1 MQRSRRW
8 WEGLVVATAFV
19 ACAKGGETG
28 TGPPPPP
35 PPPVSAVECNTPQP
49 GWIWCDDFEQ
59 DRLNQYF
66 EYNNAGSGFVRAAGV
81 GVSRSYGMRARFAV
95 GQVDGGWLHLA
106 IGKVPSGLRPVD
118 AGTALYRDLYW
129 RLYVRN
135 QPAWVGGGGYKL
147 TRAISL
153 ATPGWAEAMTAQVW
167 GDPPATGY
175 LYLDPASGTDLAGNI
190 VTTRYNDFANLR
202 WLGAKAGVTSLFDAS
217 HVGRWYCVEMHA
229 LLNDAGQANGV
240 FEYWINGALEARETG
255 LNWLGAFSTYGINA
269 VFFENYWNGGSPA
282 AQERYLDNIVVSTR
296 RIGCLTL

>member
-1 MQRSRRW
+1 MS
-8 WEGLVVATAFV
+8 
-19 ACAKGGETG
+19 
-28 TGPPPPP
+28 
-35 PPPVSAVECNTPQP
+35 S
-49 GWIWCDDFEQ
+49 
-59 DRLNQYF
+59 
-66 EYNNAGSGFVRAAGV
+66 
-81 GVSRSYGMRARFAV
+81 SYGMRARFAV

-175 LYLDPASGTDLAGNI
+175 LYLDPASGTDLAGNL
-190 VTTRYNDFANLR
+190 VTTRYNDFPNLR

-217 HVGRWYCVEMHA
+217 HVGRWYCVEIHA

-240 FEYWINGALEARETG
+240 FEYWINGALVELAVVIVIIGVLAAFGVPKFLASVEKSKATEAF
-255 LNWLGAFSTYGINA
+255 NFWAS
-269 VFFENYWNGGSPA
+269 VQS